1 MTTTPNQ
8 SATSTPTNPKEMQSY
23 LQGNKLNG
31 RVAFVTGGTRGIGA
45 AISESLASQHAHVAM
60 GFSGNIEKAEQHLA
74 LLKDHFPEQSFSL
87 HQGNVGDPESCRRTI
102 QEVIEQHGRL
112 DILVNNA
119 GITKDKV
126 ITKMSDQ
133 DWYDVINVNLSG
145 TFFLAQEALK
155 HMIERGTGR
164 IVNVSSL
171 IGEHGNI
178 GQANYAA
185 SKSGEFGLTKTLAK
199 EACFHLERAGKLEG
213 NTIGIT
219 VNTVTPGYVM
229 TEMVATIPQ
238 KVLDKIA
245 GGIPVRRIG
254 SPAEIARVVHFLCS
268 DDSGYITGQIW
279 GVNGGQDM

>member
-1 MTTTPNQ
+1 MSENPTAP
-8 SATSTPTNPKEMQSY
+8 SSPTNPKEMQSY
-23 LQGNKLNG
+23 LQGNKLHD

-45 AISESLASQHAHVAM
+45 AISESLASQGAHVAL
-60 GFSGNIEKAEQHLA
+60 GFSGNVEKAEQHLA
-74 LLKDHFPEQSFSL
+74 LLKDHFPEQNFSL
-87 HQGNVGDPESCRRTI
+87 HKGNVSDPEACRRTI
-102 QEVIEQHGRL
+102 AEVIEEHGRL

-145 TFFLAQEALK
+145 SFFLAQAALK
-155 HMIERGTGR
+155 HMLERGTGR

-199 EACFHLERAGKLEG
+199 EACFHLERAGKLDKDS
-213 NTIGIT
+213 IGLT
-219 VNTVTPGYVM
+219 VNAVTPGYVL
-229 TEMVATIPQ
+229 TEMVAAIPE

-245 GGIPVRRIG
+245 SGIPVRRLG
-254 SPAEIARVVHFLCS
+254 RPEEIARVVHFLCA
-268 DDSGYITGQIW
+268 DESGYITGQVW